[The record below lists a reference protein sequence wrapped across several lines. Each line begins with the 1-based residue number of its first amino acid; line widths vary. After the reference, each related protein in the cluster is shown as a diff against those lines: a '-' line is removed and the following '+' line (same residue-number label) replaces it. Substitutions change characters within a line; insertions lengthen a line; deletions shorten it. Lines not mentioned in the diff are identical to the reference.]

1 MKRFLCVFL
10 SVCVVITTLVAGAVT
25 VWAEENQTEP
35 AGITWSFD
43 EETGE
48 LRFEGEGAIP
58 DYDDYMVD
66 NELTLPWKDCAYT
79 SIVFGEG
86 ITGIGNYAFCYSESL
101 KSVEIPDTVTVLGK
115 GIFYRCTSLE
125 SVKLPSEVTQIGE
138 NMFAACLSLKSVTLG
153 AKTESIAAKA
163 FYRCSALEEIV
174 FPETLKTIGNSA
186 FDMCTSLT
194 SLVIPEGVTAIGSY
208 AFNACEAVTEIT
220 LPSTLE
226 TIGSGAFNE
235 CISFKTITIPEK
247 IATISSGLF
256 YNCRVL
262 ESVTL
267 PEGLVEIQ
275 ENAFYLCPALKGI
288 TVPASVNVIGE
299 KALGYSSRSLPVEG
313 FTITGYANTAA
324 RLYADANGF
333 DFVSLGYVLT
343 GNCGETATWEYNEEE
358 KTLYIGGSGAMEDFS
373 SNPPALY
380 NLIDYEKVVIGEEIT
395 RIGAYAFYGAAAM
408 DFALSANITEIGE
421 KAIGYYV
428 DENGNEVLREGTS
441 ITAYEDTA
449 AHAYATE
456 NGITFNPLAKPLVT
470 NGFCGD
476 EAGWTYDEETK
487 TLTISGTG
495 AIYDYTAEN
504 LPEYA
509 EHEIDAIVIG
519 DSITAIG
526 DYAFYGVAA
535 MDFAL
540 SLNIAE
546 IGEKAIGYYVNEN
559 GEEVLR
565 EGTSITAYEDTAAHA
580 YAVENS
586 ITFNSLGKFI
596 LTHGVCGDEA
606 GWTYDEETKTLTI
619 SGVGAIYDYTAEI
632 LPEYAEYEIDSVV
645 VPDGITAIGDYAFC
659 TTNTYSS
666 ITIGK
671 DVFSIGE
678 NAFGFTKEFLTD
690 EEGNPTEEVVFIPN
704 NELVVTGYIVTPADE
719 YSREFEFI
727 FEALDGDTYIDFSF
741 NFPTV
746 TDHINKFIVSYPND
760 ASTQEITANVADPEI
775 EVTCPEKLA
784 TNTVITFTKG
794 ESVSE
799 YKFVVLGDVNCDGK
813 QNSTDALTILQHSV
827 QMAIIEDVCQL
838 KAGDVNG
845 DGKIN
850 STDALI
856 LLQISVSKVYVTDFY
871 DPGLIR

>member
-1 MKRFLCVFL
+1 MKRFLSVFL
-10 SVCVVITTLVAGAVT
+10 SVCIVITTLVAGAVT
-25 VWAEENQTEP
+25 VWAEEDQTDTP
-35 AGITWSFD
+35 SVTWSFN

-48 LRFEGEGAIP
+48 LRFDGEGAIP

-66 NELTLPWKDCAYT
+66 DELTLPWKDCAYT
-79 SIVFGEG
+79 SISFGEG

-125 SVKLPSEVTQIGE
+125 SVKMPSEVTEVGE
-138 NMFAACLSLKSVTLG
+138 NMFSACLGLKSVTLG

-163 FYRCSALEEIV
+163 FYRCSALEEIT

-186 FDMCTSLT
+186 FDMCTALT
-194 SLVIPEGVTAIGSY
+194 SIVIPEGVTAIGSY
-208 AFNACEAVTEIT
+208 AFNACEAVAEIT

-226 TIGSGAFNE
+226 TVGNGAFNE
-235 CISFKTITIPEK
+235 CISLGAITIPEK

-256 YNCRVL
+256 YNCLSL

-299 KALGYSSRSLPVEG
+299 KALGYASRSMPVEG
-313 FTITGYANTAA
+313 FTITGHANTAA
-324 RLYADANGF
+324 RLYADANEF

-373 SNPPALY
+373 NNPPALY

-395 RIGAYAFYGAAAM
+395 RIGAYAFYGATAM
-408 DFALSANITEIGE
+408 DFALSESITEIGE
-421 KAIGYYV
+421 KAIGYCT
-428 DENGNEVLREGTS
+428 DENGEEALREGTS

-456 NGITFNPLAKPLVT
+456 NNITFNPLERPLIT

-487 TLTISGTG
+487 TLTISG
-495 AIYDYTAEN
+495 A
-504 LPEYA
+504 
-509 EHEIDAIVIG
+509 
-519 DSITAIG
+519 
-526 DYAFYGVAA
+526 
-535 MDFAL
+535 
-540 SLNIAE
+540 
-546 IGEKAIGYYVNEN
+546 
-559 GEEVLR
+559 
-565 EGTSITAYEDTAAHA
+565 
-580 YAVENS
+580 
-586 ITFNSLGKFI
+586 
-596 LTHGVCGDEA
+596 
-606 GWTYDEETKTLTI
+606 
-619 SGVGAIYDYTAEI
+619 GAIYDYTAEI
-632 LPEYAEYEIDSVV
+632 LPEYAEYEIDTVV

-659 TTNTYSS
+659 TTNTYNS

-690 EEGNPTEEVVFIPN
+690 EEGNLTEEVVFVPN

-727 FEALDGDTYIDFSF
+727 FEALDSDICPEFSF
-741 NFPTV
+741 LLPSV
-746 TDHINKFIVSYPND
+746 VDHINNFVILYANEISTEDLMAAFPTDSFEAVVAPEAVATGAGLSLTNANGTYDYKLIVM
-760 ASTQEITANVADPEI
+760 
-775 EVTCPEKLA
+775 
-784 TNTVITFTKG
+784 
-794 ESVSE
+794 
-799 YKFVVLGDVNCDGK
+799 GDVNSDGK
-813 QNSTDALTILQHSV
+813 ANSTDALAILRHSV
-827 QMAIIEDVCQL
+827 QMAVMEDACQL
-838 KAGDVNG
+838 KASDINH
-845 DGKIN
+845 DGNIN

-856 LLQISVSKVYVTDFY
+856 VLQLTVGKAHITDY
-871 DPGLIR
+871 YNPGKIQ